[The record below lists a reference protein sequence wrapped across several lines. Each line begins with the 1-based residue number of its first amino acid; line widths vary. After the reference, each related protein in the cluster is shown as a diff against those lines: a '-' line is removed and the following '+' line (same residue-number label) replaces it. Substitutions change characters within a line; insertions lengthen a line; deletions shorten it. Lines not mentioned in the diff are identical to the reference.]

1 MNVTAKTE
9 DECWE
14 RLKTL
19 KKELGLPE
27 EIDSHMPFGEWIDY
41 WFREFCAPRL
51 RASTQETYRNR
62 IYKQII
68 PKIGNIPLD
77 ELKNNDLQT
86 FYSHLIAEGR
96 LINESEYR
104 TV

>member
-1 MNVTAKTE
+1 MAKSGGKPPKLKNRRWRARIPVGRNEDGELKYMNVTAKTE

-41 WFREFCAPRL
+41 WFREFCAPR
-51 RASTQETYRNR
+51 
-62 IYKQII
+62 
-68 PKIGNIPLD
+68 
-77 ELKNNDLQT
+77 
-86 FYSHLIAEGR
+86 
-96 LINESEYR
+96 
-104 TV
+104 